1 LDDAQLRAELAR
13 LSDAADKLSA
23 QSNASAGIFERV
35 GKSLGMTAESIS
47 NTSFA
52 MKQIQGGV
60 VSFNRAIS
68 SSEVTFNKYN
78 QTVTQVTGGL
88 GGIFANF
95 GTLGKALGAVTEVVG
110 DLVGS
115 VFKQND
121 QYLSAYDTLAKFGY
135 AGEGTA
141 DSLFDITKNTGYLG
155 DQLTDLVSIT
165 TGLGTDLTG
174 LGSTAGQGIKTFF
187 DIATI
192 SKEQRAAYIRLGYSQ
207 KEITQ
212 NQADYIKQQIKL
224 GGIRTK
230 DLTQLR
236 ERSLNYSKQLM
247 ELAAL
252 TGQTPEAIKAKQQEA
267 LKDYAFNMSIRE
279 EAKKSGKDE
288 EEVRTRILAGL
299 TQVDEAF
306 GEDTKKGFMDL
317 FARGP
322 AAQSDEAQAMRL
334 VAGDSIYKWMKQY
347 KEGTIDI
354 NEFNKRYREANN
366 RFNETS
372 SEMVIMNKEMADK
385 AKVSAER
392 NASNSK
398 EFNSEREKNIKR
410 QTESQMVPKE
420 GGIKETQIK
429 LIETQLEVQTAF
441 QTLVK
446 LIADYVNPAF
456 TYMLKGLDQ
465 LTQGLMST
473 LSHLGVVD
481 ADFPYMFKDA
491 GELNKILLEKQGR
504 LVDLQ
509 KDKEQTTKLEALGI
523 DLSKPADVVKKA
535 YVDQQIKLQEKEIDA
550 LKKRLKALTGS
561 DRPNLSPPVS
571 TSGSANGTG
580 GGDFSTTNNLN
591 FGISSGPTEG
601 YNGFLN
607 DDLQAVVPL
616 PDGKSIPV
624 SFKNLPSELLSK
636 RKNPLSQSDDIAS
649 LLSGYAASMVN
660 NINQTNTVSFNQTA
674 NDDKSGIINLVAS
687 KMDTLLDNISKNNQL
702 QNDMLVYLKR

>member
-1 LDDAQLRAELAR
+1 LDDAQLRAELSR
-13 LSDAADKLSA
+13 LSDAADKLSS

-35 GKSLGMTAESIS
+35 GKSMGMTAESIS

-52 MKQIQGGV
+52 MKQIGSGV

-68 SSEVTFNKYN
+68 SSEVTFSKYN

-95 GTLGKALGAVTEVVG
+95 GTLGKALGAVTEVVS

-174 LGSTAGQGIKTFF
+174 LGSTAGKGIKTFF

-192 SKEQRAAYIRLGYSQ
+192 TKEQRAGLIRLGYSQ

-279 EAKKSGKDE
+279 EAKKAGKDE

-317 FARGP
+317 FSRGP
-322 AAQSDEAQAMRL
+322 AAQSDEAQAMRM

-347 KEGTIDI
+347 KDGTIDI
-354 NEFNKRYREANN
+354 NEFNKRYAEANEN
-366 RFNETS
+366 FNKDKGT
-372 SEMVIMNKEMADK
+372 VAIMNKEFADK

-392 NASNSK
+392 NAANSK

-410 QTESQMVPKE
+410 QTESQMLPKE

-429 LIETQLEVQTAF
+429 LIETQLEIQTAF

-456 TYMLKGLDQ
+456 TYLLKGLDQ
-465 LTQGLMST
+465 LTQGLMTT

-491 GELNKILLEKQGR
+491 GDLNRILLEKQGR
-504 LVDLQ
+504 LVELQ
-509 KDKEQTTKLEALGI
+509 KDREQTTQLEALGV
-523 DLSKPADVVKKA
+523 DLSKPADVVKKT
-535 YVDQQIKLQEKEIDA
+535 YVDQQIKLQEREIDA

-561 DRPNLSPPVS
+561 DRPTISAPVS
-571 TSGSANGTG
+571 TTGSANGTG
-580 GGDFSTTNNLN
+580 GGSFTTTNNVN
-591 FGISSGPTEG
+591 FGVSSGPTEG
-601 YNGFLN
+601 YNAFLG
-607 DDLQAVVPL
+607 DQPQAVVPL

-636 RKNPLSQSDDIAS
+636 RKNPLSQSDNIAS
-649 LLSGYAASMVN
+649 LLSGYASSMVSN
-660 NINQTNTVSFNQTA
+660 LNQTNTVSFNQTTD
-674 NDDKSGIINLVAS
+674 NQNGIIDLVAS
-687 KMDTLLDNISKNNQL
+687 KMDTLLDNITKNNQL